1 MPASSRFQTSP
12 RLVAGDLVALLAPA
26 SWAEDDWLA
35 ANVTRLESWGLRV
48 RVGEH
53 VRDRVGYLAGRDEA
67 RAADLNAAVAD
78 PEVRAVIAL
87 TGGCGSLRLVGAVDV
102 QALQHDPKPLV
113 GFSDI
118 TALHRVW
125 HAAGVASL
133 HGCIDGA
140 HAEEARAQLFGD
152 APEPVHIEE
161 TAFTASLTTSGRASG
176 VLFGGNLE
184 MLARTTGVVDLDLK
198 GHLLLLEAN
207 RAAGLGMVDRALT
220 QVLLSG
226 SLDGVSGVA
235 IGRFDGFEGFED
247 RGWTVLDVLH
257 DRLDPLGVP
266 ILAGLPLG
274 HGSDPRTVPLGTTC
288 HLDADRGLLTVAPA
302 LI

>member
-1 MPASSRFQTSP
+1 MPASSRFRTSP

-125 HAAGVASL
+125 HAARWRSVGSTGSKAS
-133 HGCIDGA
+133 
-140 HAEEARAQLFGD
+140 R
-152 APEPVHIEE
+152 
-161 TAFTASLTTSGRASG
+161 
-176 VLFGGNLE
+176 
-184 MLARTTGVVDLDLK
+184 TGVGPCSMSCVTGSTLSESPFSPVCRSAM
-198 GHLLLLEAN
+198 GAIRVRCRSAR
-207 RAAGLGMVDRALT
+207 RAISMQT
-220 QVLLSG
+220 
-226 SLDGVSGVA
+226 
-235 IGRFDGFEGFED
+235 
-247 RGWTVLDVLH
+247 
-257 DRLDPLGVP
+257 
-266 ILAGLPLG
+266 
-274 HGSDPRTVPLGTTC
+274 
-288 HLDADRGLLTVAPA
+288 ADF
-302 LI
+302 